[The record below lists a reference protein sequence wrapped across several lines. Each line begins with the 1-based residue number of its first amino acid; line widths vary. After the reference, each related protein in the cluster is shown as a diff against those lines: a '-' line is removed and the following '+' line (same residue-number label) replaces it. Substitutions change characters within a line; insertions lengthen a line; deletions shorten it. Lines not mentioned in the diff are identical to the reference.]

1 MKSYI
6 CDDELI
12 YLMRCGSMAAQELL
26 YQRYYRLVGKWVL
39 AFRRYFVSGYEY
51 EDFIQMAMMGFD
63 DILDSYRDDQKASLM
78 TFMKTAITKR
88 LFSLMRVNKDICY
101 RMGQS
106 VMSLDSYINSDKE
119 TRYIDMVADLHERY
133 QPEAHLMIKET
144 TTYYSTQ
151 IEAKISLRE
160 KQVMEYKKAGYK
172 EIEIAEKLHISV
184 KSVYNAAY
192 RYSKKIVGI
201 DELK

>member
-6 CDDELI
+6 CDDELV
-12 YLMRCGSMAAQELL
+12 YLMRCGSSAAQQLL
-26 YQRYYRLVGKWVL
+26 YQRYYHLVGKWVL
-39 AFRRYFVSGYEY
+39 AFTRYFISGYEY

-78 TFMKTAITKR
+78 TFMKMAITKR
-88 LFSLMRVNKDICY
+88 LLSLIRVNRDGCY
-101 RMGQS
+101 RPGQNIL
-106 VMSLDSYINSDKE
+106 SLDSYTNSEKD
-119 TRYIDMVADLHERY
+119 TRYVDMVADLHERY
-133 QPEAHLMIKET
+133 QPEVHLMIKET

-160 KQVMEYKKAGYK
+160 KQVMEYKRAGY
-172 EIEIAEKLHISV
+172 EEAEIAEKLHISV